1 MNASVSRWSA
11 FVIVFLSLLTGRTTS
26 VVAERIDDRPNIIW
40 VFCDDMGWADLG
52 ANGSVD
58 DAKTP
63 NLDDLAERGVRFTSG
78 TITAPQCS
86 PSRAGLLTG
95 RYQQRFGF
103 GHIGLGPLPLSE
115 ITIAERLADAGYA
128 TGMIGKWHLE
138 PNAATPDFN
147 RERTGD
153 PKRVPPPEEFLRY
166 FPEQRGFTD
175 VYKGEIQQ
183 YRRTY
188 RLNGQ
193 DLPEGA
199 GPIQTVQHPGYRLTT
214 QTQAALA
221 FITRHRDQPFFLYL
235 AYFAPHVPLEATPE
249 LLMRFPGPMA
259 ERRRHALAMNAAMD
273 DGVGAIVKR
282 LETLG
287 LADNTMIVFLSD
299 NGAPIKITK
308 EDRTLEWKGGAWDG
322 SINDPLNGEKGTIL
336 EGGIRVPFVMA
347 WPGQI
352 PGGQVVDEPI
362 SSLDLAA
369 TSMAMAGLEPAETMD
384 GVDLLPSLV
393 DGEPIVERDL
403 FWRFWGQSAV
413 RRGDWKLL
421 VLATGERYL
430 FNLADDPSEQHNLA
444 SEHPD
449 RVDRLYRSLESWAG
463 QLEPAGL
470 PSGNLN
476 DQEQKFYEAFLG
488 RPIDR

>member
-1 MNASVSRWSA
+1 MANRVLKSSASFIACLALFVAWSGSA
-11 FVIVFLSLLTGRTTS
+11 E
-26 VVAERIDDRPNIIW
+26 AERIDDRPNIIW

-63 NLDDLAERGVRFTSG
+63 HLDALAARGVRFTSG

-86 PSRAGLLTG
+86 PSRAGLMTG

-115 ITIAERLADAGYA
+115 TTIADRLAEAGYA

-147 RERTGD
+147 RKRTGD
-153 PKRVPPPEEFLRY
+153 PKRVPPSDEFLRY

-175 VYKGEIQQ
+175 VYKGEIQR

-193 DLPEGA
+193 DIPQDA
-199 GPIQTVQHPGYRLTT
+199 GPIQTVDHPGYRLTT
-214 QTQAALA
+214 QTQAALG
-221 FITRHRDQPFFLYL
+221 FITRHRERPFFLYL

-299 NGAPIKITK
+299 NGAPIKIDK
-308 EDRTLEWKGGAWDG
+308 FDRTLEWKGGAWDG
-322 SINDPLNGEKGTIL
+322 SINDPLNGEKGTLL
-336 EGGIRVPFVMA
+336 EGGIRVPFVLA
-347 WPGQI
+347 WPKRI
-352 PGGQVVDEPI
+352 PAGQVADAPV

-369 TSMAMAGLEPAETMD
+369 TAVSMAGVEPAESLD
-384 GVDLLPSLV
+384 GIDLIPHLA
-393 DGEPIVERDL
+393 DGEPMAERDL
-403 FWRFWGQSAV
+403 FWRFWAQSAV

-421 VLATGERYL
+421 VLSSGERYL
-430 FNLADDPSEQHNLA
+430 FNLAEDPGEKHNLA
-444 SEHPD
+444 SDHPD
-449 RVDRLYRSLESWAG
+449 RVEELHRSLESWAD
-463 QLEPAGL
+463 EMIPAGL
-470 PSGNLN
+470 PSVGLN
-476 DQEQKFYEAFLG
+476 GQEDKFFEAFLG
-488 RPIDR
+488 RPIQ

>member
-1 MNASVSRWSA
+1 MALFVAWSGA
-11 FVIVFLSLLTGRTTS
+11 AA
-26 VVAERIDDRPNIIW
+26 AERIDDRPNIIW

-63 NLDDLAERGVRFTSG
+63 HLDALAARGVRFTSG

-86 PSRAGLLTG
+86 PSRAGLMTG

-115 ITIAERLADAGYA
+115 TTIADRLAEAGYA

-147 RERTGD
+147 RKRTGD
-153 PKRVPPPEEFLRY
+153 PKQVPPPDEFFRY

-175 VYKGEIQQ
+175 VYKGEIQR

-193 DLPEGA
+193 DIPQDA
-199 GPIQTVQHPGYRLTT
+199 GPIQTVDHPGYRLTT
-214 QTQAALA
+214 QTQAALG
-221 FITRHRDQPFFLYL
+221 FITRHHEQPFFLYL

-299 NGAPIKITK
+299 NGAPIKIDK
-308 EDRTLEWKGGAWDG
+308 FDRTLEWKGGAWDG
-322 SINDPLNGEKGTIL
+322 SINDPLNGEKGTLL
-336 EGGIRVPFVMA
+336 EGGIRVPFVVA
-347 WPGQI
+347 WPNRI
-352 PGGQVVDEPI
+352 PAGQVVDAPV
-362 SSLDLAA
+362 SSLDLVA
-369 TSMAMAGLEPAETMD
+369 TAVSMAGVEPAESLD
-384 GVDLLPSLV
+384 GIDLIPHLA
-393 DGEPIVERDL
+393 DGEPMAERDL
-403 FWRFWGQSAV
+403 FWRFWAQSAV

-421 VLATGERYL
+421 VLSSGERYL
-430 FNLADDPSEQHNLA
+430 FNLAEDPGEKHNLA
-444 SEHPD
+444 SDHPD
-449 RVDRLYRSLESWAG
+449 RVEELHRSLESWADD
-463 QLEPAGL
+463 LIPAGL
-470 PSGNLN
+470 PSVDLN
-476 DQEQKFYEAFLG
+476 GQEDKFFEAFLG
-488 RPIDR
+488 RPIQ